1 LAAVIGRIVLYLSVA
16 MALGIVAISACAP
29 QQAGSPSPAPAT
41 ATAARAASPSA
52 TARPTAA
59 ASATPTARPTV
70 SAPASPGSSP
80 ASACPRVTGGA
91 AGNQAQLVAI
101 RIAHNPG
108 FDRLVFELGP
118 STAPGTPGIP
128 PYTIETAS
136 SLAGAS
142 GQPVTVAGSALF
154 GIRFQNASTRSP
166 EGTATYTGAM
176 DLRPTTPLLREV
188 RMVED
193 FERVM
198 TWGAG
203 LDHLACPQVLTLTGP
218 DRVVLDFPT
227 PP

>member
-1 LAAVIGRIVLYLSVA
+1 
-16 MALGIVAISACAP
+16 MALGIVAVSACAP
-29 QQAGSPSPAPAT
+29 QQAGSPSPAT
-41 ATAARAASPSA
+41 ATVARTPSA
-52 TARPTAA
+52 TPTSRPTAA
-59 ASATPTARPTV
+59 ASASATPRPTV
-70 SAPASPGSSP
+70 TAPPSPGSAP
-80 ASACPRVTGGA
+80 ASACPRVSGGA
-91 AGNQAQLVAI
+91 PGNQAQLVAI

-142 GQPVTVAGSALF
+142 GQPVTVAGAALF

-166 EGTATYTGAM
+166 EGTTTYTGAT
-176 DLRPTTPLLREV
+176 DLHPTTPLLREV

-198 TWGAG
+198 VWGAG
-203 LDHLACPQVLTLTGP
+203 LDHLACPQVVTLSGP